1 MNPISDVL
9 PSSREIREE
18 RTSPRILSLAS
29 LKWCET
35 WSRVSTDVLALLA
48 AQDMTIAVVG
58 SRLSGARRESIAGN
72 GLLLMF
78 FAVGALQLLDRRQSA
93 LLKRP
98 EQELRSVVK
107 ALSAMFALAYIGTF
121 LFSNGA
127 LIRLGALVW
136 FVCALPFVLIGRFIV
151 RAAYVRLWKAGYARR
166 RVVMIGASL
175 GLREFQRHLAIQRF
189 GGYQMLG
196 LIQTRDS
203 DADAVPRHDWPVLG
217 QLDDWQAILEST
229 RPHVIVSDLDEATN
243 RNTLMPEILQGCRQ
257 LGIEAQLSSEL
268 FREHGD
274 VCEVDRYS
282 GSIRLCTHP
291 AWSEVLQR
299 ACKVLLDFAIGSIG
313 SIVTVLIAP
322 VIWGL
327 IYLEDRGPL
336 FHKREFVGSDGRI
349 HYYLKFRTMVRDA
362 DAVIHRNPEMQ
373 RRFAENHKLSEDPRV
388 LKVGRTL
395 RKFSIDE
402 FPQFFS
408 VLIGQ
413 LTFVGPRVI
422 SFAETKRYGKL
433 MEKRLTVKPGLT
445 GYWQVNGRQATT
457 YEDRMMMD
465 MFYIDNWSIWLDLI
479 IIGKTICGFF
489 SQEGAL

>member
-1 MNPISDVL
+1 
-9 PSSREIREE
+9 
-18 RTSPRILSLAS
+18 
-29 LKWCET
+29 
-35 WSRVSTDVLALLA
+35 
-48 AQDMTIAVVG
+48 MTTATTG
-58 SRLSGARRESIAGN
+58 GRLSGVGPESIAGN
-72 GLLLMF
+72 GLLLMLL
-78 FAVGALQLLDRRQSA
+78 AVGALQLLDRRHSA

-98 EQELRSVVK
+98 EQELASVVK
-107 ALSAMFALAYIGTF
+107 ALSAIFALAYVGTF

-127 LIRLGALVW
+127 LFRQGAIVW
-136 FVCALPFVLIGRFIV
+136 FVCALLFVLIGRFMI
-151 RAAYVRLWKAGYARR
+151 RAAYFRLWKAGYARK
-166 RVVMIGASL
+166 RVVMIGAGE

-196 LIQTRDS
+196 LIQTGDS

-217 QLDDWQAILEST
+217 QLDDWRAIVECT
-229 RPHVIVSDLDEATN
+229 RAHVVVVDLDEATN
-243 RNTLMPEILQGCRQ
+243 PNSLIAEILQGCRQ
-257 LGIEAQLSSEL
+257 LGIEIELSSRL

-274 VCEVDRYS
+274 VCLVDPYS
-282 GSIRLCTHP
+282 GGIRLSANP
-291 AWSEVLQR
+291 AWTAVPQR
-299 ACKVLLDFAIGSIG
+299 TCKLLLDFAIGSIG

-336 FHKREFVGSDGRI
+336 FHRREFVGSDGHI

-408 VLIGQ
+408 VLTGQ

-457 YEDRMMMD
+457 YEDRMRMD
-465 MFYIDNWSIWLDLI
+465 MFYIDHWSIWLDLI

-489 SQEGAL
+489 SQEGAV